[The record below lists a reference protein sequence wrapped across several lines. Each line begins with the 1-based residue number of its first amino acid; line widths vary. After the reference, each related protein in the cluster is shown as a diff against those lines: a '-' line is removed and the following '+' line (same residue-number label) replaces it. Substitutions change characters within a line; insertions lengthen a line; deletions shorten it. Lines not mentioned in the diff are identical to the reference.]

1 MGRTSIRGNGVAV
14 YITPDER
21 HDGLT
26 AYADKLSSEQ
36 REQIE
41 EAPESAIIKIAWG
54 FDGGPSVV
62 TVIEE
67 GFSVGSRRPQCGNHF
82 V

>member
-21 HDGLT
+21 GEGIQ
-26 AYADKLSSEQ
+26 AYADKLSQEQ
-36 REQIE
+36 LDEIE
-41 EAPESAIIKIAWG
+41 EAPESAIIKIAFDWG
-54 FDGGPSVV
+54 GGPSVV

-67 GFSVGSRRPQCGNHF
+67 G
-82 V
+82 

>member
-21 HDGLT
+21 AEGVQ
-26 AYADKLSSEQ
+26 AYADKLSQEQ
-36 REQIE
+36 LE
-41 EAPESAIIKIAWG
+41 EIDDAPESAIIKITWD

-67 GFSVGSRRPQCGNHF
+67 G
-82 V
+82 